1 MPGPVP
7 VPGSDPD
14 RGLAGP
20 AGAGLDAP
28 ASGFT
33 GGDALDVDGVG
44 WDGPPPAWLTALD
57 LAGADDPPVEPERW
71 PAGDAGPWPDHDGPP
86 WQDPDSGSWPDDAA
100 GLEGDLRPWSGG
112 DAQLGW
118 PIFGEVPPSPQVA
131 ALLAA
136 VGVGDL
142 DEFDLV
148 EAIAAW
154 ERIGAW
160 AAAQQVRALAELV
173 SRPMFA
179 GLSSLRDGLDP
190 VRAAALEVSAR
201 LRISIREAD
210 QRIDLALA
218 LTRDRQATLAAL
230 GEGRI
235 DYWRAKTLADGLGV
249 LDHPGSAAAVEA
261 QLLEVAG
268 QLSRA
273 GLRAKVATAVA
284 VADPAAAEQRHA
296 RASQDRQVRCRPEP
310 DGMGSTWA
318 LMSAYDT
325 ATLDRV
331 LDAAADGIR
340 QAIPNDPRTHA
351 QRRADALAHLAHT
364 AWQTGQLGAAPGGS
378 RCCRGGCTRSASG
391 ANTGDARDKGTRRG
405 RHRRVRSGRDR
416 RCPSGDVD
424 RGGDAC
430 TCGQTR
436 ASRGEGDN
444 EGRADPGGVGDNG
457 ADGRGRGCRCGC
469 GGAGTIRLRPGRR
482 PQIAVLVPYSTLI
495 GIDEHPADLAGYGP
509 LPASVARRIA
519 AEGTWRRLLT
529 DPATG
534 QLLDYGTT
542 RYRPPPHLAD
552 HVIMRDQ
559 TCCGIACTR
568 PAAACDLDH
577 TIGYPHGPT
586 ADWNLGPPC
595 RPHHNGKTHA
605 GWHLSQPGPGRF
617 QWRSPT
623 GHHYDRPPTQIGPTP
638 HPPPASPQPAANTQP
653 PPARDNPR
661 TTDTDPD
668 PPPF

>member
-1 MPGPVP
+1 MFEPAGGDEMPGPVP
-7 VPGSDPD
+7 VPVWDPD
-14 RGLAGP
+14 DGLAGLP
-20 AGAGLDAP
+20 GVGLDAAGAGC
-28 ASGFT
+28 T
-33 GGDALDVDGVG
+33 GGADAALDPAG
-44 WDGPPPAWLTALD
+44 WDGPPAWLTAMD
-57 LAGADDPPVEPERW
+57 LAATDDPPVEPERS
-71 PAGDAGPWPDHDGPP
+71 PDLDNGPWPDR
-86 WQDPDSGSWPDDAA
+86 DSGPWPDIDSGPWPDIDPGPWPDDAS
-100 GLEGDLRPWSGG
+100 GPERDPTPWSGG
-112 DAQLGW
+112 DARVGW
-118 PIFGEVPPSPQVA
+118 PTFGEVPPSSQVA
-131 ALLAA
+131 ALLTS

-148 EAIAAW
+148 EAVAAW
-154 ERIGAW
+154 ERQ
-160 AAAQQVRALAELV
+160 AAFAHAQQVKALAELV

-179 GLSSLRDGLDP
+179 HLSSLRDGLDP
-190 VRAAALEVSAR
+190 VRGAALEISAR

-218 LTRDRQATLAAL
+218 LTRDSTATLAAL
-230 GEGRI
+230 EQGRV
-235 DYWRAKTLADGLGV
+235 DYWRAKTLTDGIAVLAD
-249 LDHPGSAAAVEA
+249 PSTARRVEDE
-261 QLLEVAG
+261 LLQVAG
-268 QLSRA
+268 ELSRA

-284 VADPAAAEQRHA
+284 VADPAAAEERHT

-310 DGMGSTWA
+310 DGMGSTWS

-331 LDAAADGIR
+331 LDAAADGM
-340 QAIPNDPRTHA
+340 AHANPGDPRTHA

-364 AWQTGQLGAAPGGS
+364 AWQAGHLGATAGDGS
-378 RCCRGGCTRSASG
+378 RCGGGCTCSASG
-391 ANTGDARDKGTRRG
+391 
-405 RHRRVRSGRDR
+405 S
-416 RCPSGDVD
+416 
-424 RGGDAC
+424 
-430 TCGQTR
+430 
-436 ASRGEGDN
+436 ASRRHGSGSRRYGSDGDTGC
-444 EGRADPGGVGDNG
+444 GRRRP
-457 ADGRGRGCRCGC
+457 GRGCRCGC
-469 GGAGTIRLRPGRR
+469 GGAGTIRLRRGRR

-495 GIDEHPADLAGYGP
+495 GIDEHPGDLAGYGP

-542 RYRPPPHLAD
+542 RYRPPQDLVD

-568 PAAACDLDH
+568 PAAACDIDH
-577 TIGYPHGPT
+577 TIGYPDGPT

-605 GWHLSQPGPGRF
+605 LWELAQPERGRF

-623 GHHYDRPPTQIGPTP
+623 GHHYDRPPIQIGPIL
-638 HPPPASPQPAANTQP
+638 HPPPASPQRAAKTAEP
-653 PPARDNPR
+653 PPASDDAR
-661 TTDTDPD
+661 TADTDPD

>member
-1 MPGPVP
+1 M
-7 VPGSDPD
+7 
-14 RGLAGP
+14 
-20 AGAGLDAP
+20 
-28 ASGFT
+28 
-33 GGDALDVDGVG
+33 
-44 WDGPPPAWLTALD
+44 D
-57 LAGADDPPVEPERW
+57 LAATDDSPVEPERW
-71 PAGDAGPWPDHDGPP
+71 PDRDSGPWPDLDPGPWPDLDPGPWPDLDAGPWPDDASGP
-86 WQDPDSGSWPDDAA
+86 
-100 GLEGDLRPWSGG
+100 EGDLRPWPGG
-112 DAQLGW
+112 DARVGW

-131 ALLAA
+131 ALLAS

-154 ERIGAW
+154 ERQ
-160 AAAQQVRALAELV
+160 AAFAHAQQVKALAELV
-173 SRPMFA
+173 ARPTFA
-179 GLSSLRDGLDP
+179 RLSSLRDGLDP

-201 LRISIREAD
+201 LRISLREAD

-218 LTRDRQATLAAL
+218 LVRDRHATLAAL
-230 GEGRI
+230 GEGHI
-235 DYWRAKTLADGLGV
+235 DYWRAKTVVDGLGV
-249 LDHPGSAAAVEA
+249 LDHPATAAEVEH
-261 QLLEVAG
+261 QLLKVAG

-273 GLRAKVATAVA
+273 GLRAKVAKTVA

-296 RASQDRQVRCRPEP
+296 RATQDRQVRCRPEP

-325 ATLDRV
+325 ATLDQV

-364 AWQTGQLGAAPGGS
+364 AWQTGQIGAAPGGS
-378 RCCRGGCTRSASG
+378 
-391 ANTGDARDKGTRRG
+391 
-405 RHRRVRSGRDR
+405 
-416 RCPSGDVD
+416 
-424 RGGDAC
+424 
-430 TCGQTR
+430 
-436 ASRGEGDN
+436 
-444 EGRADPGGVGDNG
+444 
-457 ADGRGRGCRCGC
+457 RGCRCGC

-482 PQIAVLVPYSTLI
+482 PQIAVVVPYSTLI

-542 RYRPPPHLAD
+542 RYRPPQHLVD

-568 PAAACDLDH
+568 PAAACDIDH
-577 TIGYPHGPT
+577 TIGYPDGPT

-605 GWHLSQPGPGRF
+605 LWELTQPERGHF

-623 GHHYDRPPTQIGPTP
+623 GHHYDRPPIQIGPIL
-638 HPPPASPQPAANTQP
+638 HPPPASPHRAATTQP
-653 PPARDNPR
+653 PPASDDAR
-661 TTDTDPD
+661 TADTDPD

>member
-1 MPGPVP
+1 MFESAGGDASPGPIP
-7 VPGSDPD
+7 APGPDPD
-14 RGLAGP
+14 PGLAGP

-33 GGDALDVDGVG
+33 GGDALDLNDVA
-44 WDGPPPAWLTALD
+44 WDGPPAWLTAIE
-57 LAGADDPPVEPERW
+57 LAGADDPPVEPE
-71 PAGDAGPWPDHDGPP
+71 PWPDYDSPP
-86 WQDPDSGSWPDDAA
+86 WQDLDSGPWPEGAA
-100 GLEGDLRPWSGG
+100 TLEGDLQPWSGG

-118 PIFGEVPPSPQVA
+118 PIFGEVPPSPQIA
-131 ALLAA
+131 ALLTA
-136 VGVGDL
+136 VGGENL

-160 AAAQQVRALAELV
+160 AAAQQVRALADLV
-173 SRPMFA
+173 VRPMFA
-179 GLSSLRDGLDP
+179 RLSSLREGLDP
-190 VRAAALEVSAR
+190 VRGAALEVSAR
-201 LRISIREAD
+201 LRVSIREAE

-218 LTRDRQATLAAL
+218 LVRDRQATLAAL
-230 GEGRI
+230 GEGHI
-235 DYWRAKTLADGLGV
+235 DYWRAKTVVDGLGV
-249 LDHPGSAAAVEA
+249 LDHPATAAEVEH
-261 QLLEVAG
+261 QLLKVAG

-273 GLRAKVATAVA
+273 GLRAKVAKTVA

-296 RASQDRQVRCRPEP
+296 RATQDRQVRCRPEP
-310 DGMGSTWA
+310 DGMGSTWS

-325 ATLDRV
+325 ATLDQV

-364 AWQTGQLGAAPGGS
+364 AWQTGQIGAAPG
-378 RCCRGGCTRSASG
+378 AS
-391 ANTGDARDKGTRRG
+391 
-405 RHRRVRSGRDR
+405 
-416 RCPSGDVD
+416 
-424 RGGDAC
+424 
-430 TCGQTR
+430 
-436 ASRGEGDN
+436 
-444 EGRADPGGVGDNG
+444 
-457 ADGRGRGCRCGC
+457 RGCRCGC

-495 GIDEHPADLAGYGP
+495 GIDEHPAGLAGYGP

-519 AEGTWRRLLT
+519 ADGTWRRLLT

-542 RYRPPPHLAD
+542 RYRPPQHLVD

-568 PAAACDLDH
+568 PAAACDIDH

-605 GWHLSQPGPGRF
+605 LWELAQPERGRF

-623 GHHYDRPPTQIGPTP
+623 GHHYDRPPTQIGPILRAPPALENPRDTDID
-638 HPPPASPQPAANTQP
+638 PPPSSDG
-653 PPARDNPR
+653 RV
-661 TTDTDPD
+661 TTEADPD